1 MSDHWP
7 PSGNPLYCAARF
19 CEDGKIVLAQEREL
33 IRGLHNLR
41 PRHRGSVATIGSF
54 DGVHLGHQAIISQ
67 LGQRALEQGLP
78 SVAIIF
84 EPQPH
89 EFFSSDKAPARLMR
103 FKEKVLALFE
113 AGVDRVLCLQFN
125 ETLRNLSAEAF
136 VRRILLDGLD
146 IRHLVVG
153 DDFRFGC
160 DRSGDYVLLQKMGEQ
175 HGFTVEDTATLEIRG
190 ARVSSTR
197 IREAL
202 QRGDF
207 ELAQA
212 LLGKPY
218 RITGRVA
225 PGRALGRQ
233 LGAPTANVR
242 LRRYRSPLVGVYTV
256 RTTATDG
263 RDMACGYAELDGV
276 ANVGFRPTV
285 EGEGA
290 RPLLEVNLFDFSG
303 DLYGRELAVEFC
315 HKLRDEEKFASLDI
329 LKARIAEDIV
339 NAKCWFEQN
348 PRKTD
353 KK

>member
-1 MSDHWP
+1 MTQQREP
-7 PSGNPLYCAARF
+7 
-19 CEDGKIVLAQEREL
+19 KREL
-33 IRGLHNLR
+33 IRGLHNLQ
-41 PRHRGSVATIGSF
+41 PRHRGCVATIGSF
-54 DGVHLGHQAIISQ
+54 DGVHLGHQAIIAQ
-67 LGQRALEQGLP
+67 LRQRASEFGVP

-89 EFFSSDKAPARLMR
+89 EYFSGEKAPARLMR

-113 AGVDRVLCLQFN
+113 AGADRVLCLQFN
-125 ETLRNLSAEAF
+125 EKLRNLSAEDF
-136 VRRILLDGLD
+136 VQRVLVDGLE
-146 IRHLVVG
+146 IQHLVVG

-160 DRSGDYVLLQKMGEQ
+160 DRSGGYELLCRAGNEA
-175 HGFTVEDTATLEIRG
+175 GFTVEDTATVEIRG

-197 IREAL
+197 IRAAL
-202 QRGDF
+202 EDGDF
-207 ELAQA
+207 ELAET

-242 LRRYRSPLVGVYTV
+242 LHRYRSPLVGVYTV
-256 RTTATDG
+256 RTRATDG
-263 RDMACGYAELDGV
+263 SDMAPGRKVVDGV

-290 RPLLEVNLFDFSG
+290 QPLLEVNLFDFDG
-303 DLYGRELAVEFC
+303 NLYGRELAVEFC

-329 LKARIAEDIV
+329 LKAKIAQDIRD
-339 NAKCWFEQN
+339 ARAWFA
-348 PRKTD
+348 RHA
-353 KK
+353 